1 MTHEINPP
9 EDCVQYK
16 QHARL
21 LGLTQSDTQVF
32 VTRSYGENLFGK
44 KFFYWEKGHI
54 SRKRECIVPTTLQ
67 AIPTPHRP
75 SHGIYHNRY

>member
-16 QHARL
+16 QLTRL
-21 LGLTQSDTQVF
+21 LGLTQSDAQVF

-44 KFFYWEKGHI
+44 KFFYGKKGHI
-54 SRKRECIVPTTLQ
+54 SRKREFVNLMPTTLQ
-67 AIPTPHRP
+67 AFLKQQP
-75 SHGIYHNRY
+75 